1 MVGRTETF
9 MKKDKK
15 ELFRAIKFAI
25 ISSSAGIID
34 AGSFLLL
41 NAFVFGEEHVEISQI
56 ISLALSVIWS
66 FTINRKIT
74 FKAADNI
81 VKSMILVALFYI
93 VFTPASAFF
102 MKWSVSVGC
111 NEILA
116 KGISMVA
123 NLWLEFFYLR
133 FVVFRNTC
141 DTAVKSEKKNEK

>member
-1 MVGRTETF
+1 ML
-9 MKKDKK
+9 KNKK
-15 ELFRAIKFAI
+15 ELWRAVKFAL

-41 NAFVFGEEHVEISQI
+41 NAFIFGKEHVVVSQI
-56 ISLALSVIWS
+56 ISLVLSVLWS
-66 FTINRKIT
+66 FTINRKYT

-81 VKSMILVALFYI
+81 VKSMILVALFYV
-93 VFTPASAFF
+93 VFTPTSAWF
-102 MKWSVSVGC
+102 MGWSVSIGL

-141 DTAVKSEKKNEK
+141 DTAVKSEEKAE